1 MRDLIKMVVVL
12 LVICTTSGV
21 VLSYVNEATKAPR
34 EYQYIKFVQ
43 EPSMQAVLSDFDND
57 PIKERLKV
65 VVGEDGE
72 GNPIEK
78 VVFPA
83 KKGGKTQ
90 AVAFSA
96 AAKGYHDLIEVMV
109 GVDPDGKLTGIS
121 IMTHTETPGL
131 GARIVEPSFTDQ
143 FSGLD
148 LDTTKLSAEGGKV
161 DTLSGATFSTV
172 GVVTAVTEALKE
184 FPKIKEEAFK
194 P

>member
-43 EPSMQAVLSDFDND
+43 EPSIKAVLSDYDND
-57 PIKERLKV
+57 PVKERIKLA
-65 VVGEDGE
+65 VGEDEE
-72 GNPIEK
+72 GNPIEI

-83 KKGGKTQ
+83 KKGGATQ
-90 AVAFSA
+90 AIAYSA

-109 GVDPDGKLTGIS
+109 GVGPEGKLTGIS

-131 GARIVEPSFTDQ
+131 GARIVEPEFTDQ
-143 FSGLD
+143 FAGLD
-148 LDTTKLSAEGGKV
+148 LETTKLSAEGGKV
-161 DTLSGATFSTV
+161 DALSGATFSTV
-172 GVVTAVTEALKE
+172 GVIAAVGAALEQFPQIKKE
-184 FPKIKEEAFK
+184 TF
-194 P
+194 

>member
-43 EPSMQAVLSDFDND
+43 EPSIKAVLSDYDND
-57 PIKERLKV
+57 PVKERLKLV
-65 VVGEDGE
+65 LGEDE
-72 GNPIEK
+72 AGNPIEI

-83 KKGGKTQ
+83 KKGGATQ
-90 AVAFSA
+90 AIAYSA

-109 GVDPDGKLTGIS
+109 GVGPEGKLNGIS

-131 GARIVEPSFTDQ
+131 GARIVEPEFTDQ
-143 FSGLD
+143 FAGLD
-148 LDTTKLSAEGGKV
+148 LETTKLSAEGGKV
-161 DTLSGATFSTV
+161 DALSGATFSTV
-172 GVVTAVTEALKE
+172 GVITAVRAALEE
-184 FPKIKEEAFK
+184 FPQIKKEIF
-194 P
+194 

>member
-21 VLSYVNEATKAPR
+21 VLSYVNEATIAPR

-43 EPSMQAVLSDFDND
+43 EPSIKAVLSDYDND
-57 PIKERLKV
+57 PVKERIKL
-65 VVGEDGE
+65 VVGEDEE
-72 GNPIEK
+72 GKPVEI

-90 AVAFSA
+90 AVAYSA

-109 GVDPDGKLTGIS
+109 GVDPEGTLTGIS

-131 GARIVEPSFTDQ
+131 GARIVEPEFTAQ
-143 FSGLD
+143 FAGLD
-148 LDTTKLSAEGGKV
+148 LETTKLSAEGGKV
-161 DTLSGATFSTV
+161 DALSGATFSTV
-172 GVVTAVTEALKE
+172 GVITAVGDALEQFPQIKKE
-184 FPKIKEEAFK
+184 TF
-194 P
+194 

>member
-43 EPSMQAVLSDFDND
+43 EPSMKAVLSDYDND
-57 PIKERLKV
+57 PIKERIKLA
-65 VVGEDGE
+65 VGEDEE
-72 GNPIEK
+72 GNPVEV

-83 KKGGKTQ
+83 KKGGKTE
-90 AVAFSA
+90 AIAYSA
-96 AAKGYHDLIEVMV
+96 AAKGYHDLIEVMI
-109 GVDPDGKLTGIS
+109 GVNPDGTLTGIS

-131 GARIVEPSFTDQ
+131 GARIVEPEFTDQ
-143 FSGLD
+143 FAGLD
-148 LDTTKLSAEGGKV
+148 LDTTNLSAEGGKV

-172 GVVTAVTEALKE
+172 GVITAVRAALEQFPQIKKE
-184 FPKIKEEAFK
+184 TF
-194 P
+194 

>member
-43 EPSMQAVLSDFDND
+43 EPSIKAVLSDYDND
-57 PIKERLKV
+57 PVKERIKLA
-65 VVGEDGE
+65 VGEDEE
-72 GNPIEK
+72 GNPIEI

-83 KKGGKTQ
+83 KKGGATQ
-90 AVAFSA
+90 AIAYSA

-109 GVDPDGKLTGIS
+109 GVGPEGKLTGIS

-131 GARIVEPSFTDQ
+131 GARIVEPEFTDQ
-143 FSGLD
+143 FAGLD

-172 GVVTAVTEALKE
+172 GVITAVGAALEQFPQIKKE
-184 FPKIKEEAFK
+184 TF
-194 P
+194 

>member
-1 MRDLIKMVVVL
+1 LRDLIKMVVVL

-43 EPSMQAVLSDFDND
+43 EPSIKAVLSDYDND
-57 PIKERLKV
+57 PVKERIKLA
-65 VVGEDGE
+65 VGEDEE
-72 GNPIEK
+72 GNPIEI

-83 KKGGKTQ
+83 KKGGATQ
-90 AVAFSA
+90 AIAYSA

-109 GVDPDGKLTGIS
+109 GVGPEGKLTGIS

-131 GARIVEPSFTDQ
+131 GARIVEPEFTDQ
-143 FSGLD
+143 FAGLD

-172 GVVTAVTEALKE
+172 GVITAVGAALEQFPQIKKE
-184 FPKIKEEAFK
+184 TF
-194 P
+194 

>member
-21 VLSYVNEATKAPR
+21 VLSYVNEATEAPR

-43 EPSMQAVLSDFDND
+43 EPSIKAVLSDYDND
-57 PIKERLKV
+57 PVKERITL
-65 VVGEDGE
+65 VVGEDEE
-72 GNPIEK
+72 GNPIEI

-90 AVAFSA
+90 AIAYSA

-109 GVDPDGKLTGIS
+109 GVGPEGKLTGIS

-131 GARIVEPSFTDQ
+131 GARIVEPEFTDQ
-143 FSGLD
+143 FAGLD
-148 LDTTKLSAEGGKV
+148 LETTNLSAEGGKV

-172 GVVTAVTEALKE
+172 GVITAVGAALEQFPQIKKE
-184 FPKIKEEAFK
+184 TF
-194 P
+194 

>member
-12 LVICTTSGV
+12 FVICATSGV

-43 EPSMQAVLSDFDND
+43 EPSMKAVLRDFEND
-57 PIKERLKV
+57 PIKERINV
-65 VVGEDGE
+65 VVGEDKE

-83 KKGGKTQ
+83 KKGGKTE

-96 AAKGYHDLIEVMV
+96 TAKGYHDLIEVMV
-109 GVDPDGKLTGIS
+109 GVGPDGKLTGIS
-121 IMTHTETPGL
+121 IMSHTETPGL
-131 GARIVEPSFTDQ
+131 GARIVEEEFTGQ
-143 FSGLD
+143 FAGLD
-148 LDTTKLSAEGGKV
+148 LDTAKLGAEGGKV

-172 GVVTAVTEALKE
+172 GVITAVTEALE
-184 FPKIKEEAFK
+184 QFPKIKEEAF
-194 P
+194 

>member
-21 VLSYVNEATKAPR
+21 VLSYVNEATIAPR

-43 EPSMQAVLSDFDND
+43 EPSIKAVLSDYDND
-57 PIKERLKV
+57 PVKERIKLA
-65 VVGEDGE
+65 VGEDEE
-72 GNPIEK
+72 GNPLEI

-83 KKGGKTQ
+83 KKGGATQ
-90 AVAFSA
+90 AIAYSA

-109 GVDPDGKLTGIS
+109 GVGPEGKLTGIS

-131 GARIVEPSFTDQ
+131 GARIVEPEFTDQ
-143 FSGLD
+143 FAGLD

-172 GVVTAVTEALKE
+172 GVITAVGAALEQFPQIKKE
-184 FPKIKEEAFK
+184 TF
-194 P
+194 

>member
-43 EPSMQAVLSDFDND
+43 EPSMKAVLSDFDND
-57 PIKERLKV
+57 PIKERIKV

-72 GNPIEK
+72 GNPLEK

-83 KKGGKTQ
+83 KKRGKTQ
-90 AVAFSA
+90 AVDFSA

-143 FSGLD
+143 FAGLD
-148 LDTTKLSAEGGKV
+148 VDTTKLSAEGGKV
-161 DTLSGATFSTV
+161 DALSGATSSTV

>member
-43 EPSMQAVLSDFDND
+43 EPSMKAVLSDFDND
-57 PIKERLKV
+57 PIKERIKV

-83 KKGGKTQ
+83 KKGGQTQ
-90 AVAFSA
+90 AVAFST

-143 FSGLD
+143 FAGLD
-148 LDTTKLSAEGGKV
+148 VDTTKLSAEGGKV
-161 DTLSGATFSTV
+161 DALSGATFSTV
-172 GVVTAVTEALKE
+172 GVVTAVTDALKE

>member
-43 EPSMQAVLSDFDND
+43 EPSIKAVLSDYDND
-57 PIKERLKV
+57 PVKERIKLA
-65 VVGEDGE
+65 VGEDEE
-72 GNPIEK
+72 GNPIEI

-83 KKGGKTQ
+83 KKGGATQ
-90 AVAFSA
+90 AIAYSA

-109 GVDPDGKLTGIS
+109 GVGPEGKLTGIS

-131 GARIVEPSFTDQ
+131 GARIVEPEFTDQ
-143 FSGLD
+143 FAGLD

-161 DTLSGATFSTV
+161 DALSGATFSTV
-172 GVVTAVTEALKE
+172 GVITAVGAALEQFPQIKKE
-184 FPKIKEEAFK
+184 TF
-194 P
+194 

>member
-43 EPSMQAVLSDFDND
+43 EPSIKAVLSDYDND
-57 PIKERLKV
+57 PLKERIKLA
-65 VVGEDGE
+65 VGEDEE
-72 GNPIEK
+72 GNPIEI

-83 KKGGKTQ
+83 KKGGATQ
-90 AVAFSA
+90 AIAYSA

-109 GVDPDGKLTGIS
+109 GVDPEGKLTGIS

-131 GARIVEPSFTDQ
+131 GARIVEPEFTDQ
-143 FSGLD
+143 FAGLD

-172 GVVTAVTEALKE
+172 GVITAVGAALEQFPQIKKE
-184 FPKIKEEAFK
+184 TF
-194 P
+194 